1 MAQKNVGTD
10 KKKGNVDLVC
20 ICVNCTNIPTIE
32 MENIDYESCESSSE
46 SEEEI
51 ETEINTEAN
60 SFMDDL
66 LII

>member
-1 MAQKNVGTD
+1 MLLMYTPLCLN
-10 KKKGNVDLVC
+10 
-20 ICVNCTNIPTIE
+20 
-32 MENIDYESCESSSE
+32 ESCESSSE

-51 ETEINTEAN
+51 ETEIITETN

>member
-1 MAQKNVGTD
+1 MAQE
-10 KKKGNVDLVC
+10 KGCRQEERQCEPGC
-20 ICVNCTNIPTIE
+20 ICVNCTNVPTIE

-51 ETEINTEAN
+51 ETEIITETN